1 VLESDL
7 PASLDTCWHSAHS
20 DHNYSTV
27 PQHQY
32 FVHYCS
38 SVVAA
43 MQSEEIGTWGAE
55 SVAEEFEILDL
66 QLALLVVHS
75 AAQDGT
81 QVLVMMN
88 QYRI

>member
-1 VLESDL
+1 M
-7 PASLDTCWHSAHS
+7 
-20 DHNYSTV
+20 V

-32 FVHYCS
+32 FVHYCF

-43 MQSEEIGTWGAE
+43 MQSEEIGSWGAE
-55 SVAEEFEILDL
+55 SVAEEFEIHEL

-75 AAQDGT
+75 TAQYGT

-88 QYRI
+88 QHGI